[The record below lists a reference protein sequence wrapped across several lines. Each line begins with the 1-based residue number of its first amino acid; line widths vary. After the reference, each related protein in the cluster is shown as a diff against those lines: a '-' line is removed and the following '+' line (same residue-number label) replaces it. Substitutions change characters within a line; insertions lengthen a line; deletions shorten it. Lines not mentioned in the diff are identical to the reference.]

1 MKWTLYLAALLGAI
15 LIPIRRTD
23 VGKLQ
28 PIEVIALSEK
38 NGTVRLE
45 TDTED
50 SGEGYTIEEAVAD
63 LKQTTPGVV
72 YLDIAEYLLL
82 EPGCEEHLD
91 ELQVWLKGSTLV
103 CMKEGTMDL
112 KDAAK
117 YLNTHK
123 PKAGLK
129 EVNAGVEPEILVME
143 EEKMYL
149 KKK

>member
-38 NGTVRLE
+38 NGIVGLE

-123 PKAGLK
+123 PKTCLK